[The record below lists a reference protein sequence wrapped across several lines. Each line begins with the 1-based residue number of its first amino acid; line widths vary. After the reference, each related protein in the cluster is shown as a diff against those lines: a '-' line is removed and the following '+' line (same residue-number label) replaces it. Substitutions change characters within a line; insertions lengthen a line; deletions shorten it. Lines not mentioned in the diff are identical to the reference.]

1 MNTGLEGLVDFLGVS
16 IIRLGKRNEIHTGA
30 HPVRGKNEYT
40 FVVFQRAEE
49 YRDESIAVEVSYVSF
64 LEENICFVQKNN

>member
-1 MNTGLEGLVDFLGVS
+1 M
-16 IIRLGKRNEIHTGA
+16 IHTGA